1 MYPGITGSAK
11 YEGIETEAEE
21 VYSGQVG
28 PLQKWKFCAGQS
40 NTTLSNFVFPFLFW
54 KPHILCSCVTLS

>member
-1 MYPGITGSAK
+1 MSPGIIGSAK

-21 VYSGQVG
+21 VHSGQVR

-40 NTTLSNFVFPFLFW
+40 NTTLSIFFSFFFW
-54 KPHILCSCVTLS
+54 FSLQLCYFILAVY